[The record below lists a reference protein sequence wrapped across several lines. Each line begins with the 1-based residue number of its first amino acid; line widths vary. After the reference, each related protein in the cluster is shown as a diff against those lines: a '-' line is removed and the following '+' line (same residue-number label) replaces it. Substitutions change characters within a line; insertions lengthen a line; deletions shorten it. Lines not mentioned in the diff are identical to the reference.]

1 MKKDKTISMRHSIF
15 SLMIGESVEIAEADH
30 TESAVRCTA
39 SNFKRSHNMTY
50 TVNRIEGGVRVT
62 RTS

>member
-1 MKKDKTISMRHSIF
+1 MKKDKAISMRHSIF
-15 SLMIGESVEIAEADH
+15 SLKVGESVEIAETDH

-50 TVNRIEGGVRVT
+50 KVNRIEGGVKVT